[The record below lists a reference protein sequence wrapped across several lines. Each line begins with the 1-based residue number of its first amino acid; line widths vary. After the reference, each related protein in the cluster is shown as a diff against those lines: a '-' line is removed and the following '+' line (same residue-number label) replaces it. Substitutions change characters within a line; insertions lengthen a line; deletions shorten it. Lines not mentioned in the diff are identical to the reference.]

1 MTKVLVGLYEEPEKP
16 GGGFFTGNVND
27 FLKKSLGAPDLDI
40 DTLNAENRELLMRK

>member
-16 GGGFFTGNVND
+16 GNVND

-40 DTLNAENRELLMRK
+40 DTLNAENRELLIRKQELEE